1 MGKLLVLD
9 GLLDGFDFTGGGLRD
24 GGGGTFGRVIC
35 RVISGG
41 FSCCGY
47 SIFGYC
53 CYLSDLLISIECY
66 YRALLSS

>member
-1 MGKLLVLD
+1 MLD
-9 GLLDGFDFTGGGLRD
+9 GLLDGFDFAGGGLRD
-24 GGGGTFGRVIC
+24 GGGGTFGRVTG
-35 RVISGG
+35 RVISGE

-53 CYLSDLLISIECY
+53 CSLSGLLSSIECY